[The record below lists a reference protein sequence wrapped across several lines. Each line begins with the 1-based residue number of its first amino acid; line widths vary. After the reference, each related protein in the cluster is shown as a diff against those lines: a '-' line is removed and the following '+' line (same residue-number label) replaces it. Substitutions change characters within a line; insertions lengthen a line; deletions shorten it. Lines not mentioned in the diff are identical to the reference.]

1 MIIPKDASSEKYLL
15 IRRVGIV
22 NNDIL
27 RDILCSIKQGYKQ
40 VYGDDVM
47 DIYLYGSYARG
58 DYEQD
63 SDIDFVA
70 IVKGNRLDLQKK
82 LKVMWDI
89 AADLGLENDIVISPT
104 VIPYNEFLQ
113 YQEKLPYY
121 RNIIKEGVKVG

>member
-1 MIIPKDASSEKYLL
+1 
-15 IRRVGIV
+15 V

-40 VYGDDVM
+40 VYGDDIM

>member
-1 MIIPKDASSEKYLL
+1 M
-15 IRRVGIV
+15 

-40 VYGDDVM
+40 VYGDDIM

-89 AADLGLENDIVISPT
+89 AADLGLENDIIISPT

>member
-1 MIIPKDASSEKYLL
+1 M
-15 IRRVGIV
+15 

-40 VYGDDVM
+40 VYGDDIM

-82 LKVMWDI
+82 LKFMWDI

>member
-15 IRRVGIV
+15 IRRGGIV

-40 VYGDDVM
+40 VYGDDIM

>member
-1 MIIPKDASSEKYLL
+1 M
-15 IRRVGIV
+15 
-22 NNDIL
+22 
-27 RDILCSIKQGYKQ
+27 
-40 VYGDDVM
+40 
-47 DIYLYGSYARG
+47 
-58 DYEQD
+58 
-63 SDIDFVA
+63 
-70 IVKGNRLDLQKK
+70 QKK

>member
-1 MIIPKDASSEKYLL
+1 
-15 IRRVGIV
+15 V

-27 RDILCSIKQGYKQ
+27 RDILFSIKQGYKQ
-40 VYGDDVM
+40 VYGDDIM

>member
-1 MIIPKDASSEKYLL
+1 M
-15 IRRVGIV
+15 
-22 NNDIL
+22 NNDML

-40 VYGDDVM
+40 VYGDDIM

>member
-1 MIIPKDASSEKYLL
+1 M
-15 IRRVGIV
+15 

-40 VYGDDVM
+40 VYGDDIM

-70 IVKGNRLDLQKK
+70 IVKGNRLNLQKK

>member
-1 MIIPKDASSEKYLL
+1 MS
-15 IRRVGIV
+15 
-22 NNDIL
+22 NDIL

-40 VYGDDVM
+40 VYGDDIM

>member
-1 MIIPKDASSEKYLL
+1 M
-15 IRRVGIV
+15 
-22 NNDIL
+22 
-27 RDILCSIKQGYKQ
+27 
-40 VYGDDVM
+40 
-47 DIYLYGSYARG
+47 
-58 DYEQD
+58 
-63 SDIDFVA
+63 A

>member
-1 MIIPKDASSEKYLL
+1 MIIHKDASSEKYLL

-40 VYGDDVM
+40 VYGDDIM

-82 LKVMWDI
+82 LKLMWDI

>member
-1 MIIPKDASSEKYLL
+1 MIIHKDASSEKYLL

-40 VYGDDVM
+40 VYGDDIM

>member
-1 MIIPKDASSEKYLL
+1 M
-15 IRRVGIV
+15 

-40 VYGDDVM
+40 VYGDDIM

-82 LKVMWDI
+82 LKLMWDI

>member
-40 VYGDDVM
+40 VYGDDIM

-58 DYEQD
+58 DYDQD

>member
-1 MIIPKDASSEKYLL
+1 M
-15 IRRVGIV
+15 

-40 VYGDDVM
+40 VYGDDIM

-104 VIPYNEFLQ
+104 VIPHNEFLQ

>member
-1 MIIPKDASSEKYLL
+1 M
-15 IRRVGIV
+15 

-113 YQEKLPYY
+113 YQEKLSYY

>member
-1 MIIPKDASSEKYLL
+1 M
-15 IRRVGIV
+15 

-40 VYGDDVM
+40 VYGDDIM

>member
-1 MIIPKDASSEKYLL
+1 MD
-15 IRRVGIV
+15 
-22 NNDIL
+22 NDIL

-40 VYGDDVM
+40 VYGDDIM

>member
-1 MIIPKDASSEKYLL
+1 MIIHKDASSEKYLL

-22 NNDIL
+22 DNDIL

-40 VYGDDVM
+40 VYGDDIM

>member
-1 MIIPKDASSEKYLL
+1 M
-15 IRRVGIV
+15 

-40 VYGDDVM
+40 VYGDDIM

-58 DYEQD
+58 DYDQD

>member
-40 VYGDDVM
+40 VYGDDIM

-58 DYEQD
+58 DYERD

>member
-1 MIIPKDASSEKYLL
+1 M
-15 IRRVGIV
+15 

-40 VYGDDVM
+40 VYGDDIM

-89 AADLGLENDIVISPT
+89 AADLGLENDIIISPT
-104 VIPYNEFLQ
+104 VIPYNEFLL

>member
-1 MIIPKDASSEKYLL
+1 M
-15 IRRVGIV
+15 

-40 VYGDDVM
+40 VYGDDIM

-121 RNIIKEGVKVG
+121 RNIIWEGVKVG

>member
-22 NNDIL
+22 SNDIL

-40 VYGDDVM
+40 VYGDDIM

>member
-1 MIIPKDASSEKYLL
+1 M
-15 IRRVGIV
+15 

-40 VYGDDVM
+40 VYGDDIM

-89 AADLGLENDIVISPT
+89 AADLSLENDIIISPT
-104 VIPYNEFLQ
+104 VIPYNEFLL

>member
-1 MIIPKDASSEKYLL
+1 MIIHKNASSEKYLL

-40 VYGDDVM
+40 VYGDDIM

-82 LKVMWDI
+82 LKFMWDI

>member
-1 MIIPKDASSEKYLL
+1 M
-15 IRRVGIV
+15 

-40 VYGDDVM
+40 VYGDDIM
-47 DIYLYGSYARG
+47 DIYPYGSYARG

>member
-1 MIIPKDASSEKYLL
+1 M
-15 IRRVGIV
+15 
-22 NNDIL
+22 NNDVL

-40 VYGDDVM
+40 VYGDDIM

>member
-1 MIIPKDASSEKYLL
+1 M
-15 IRRVGIV
+15 

-40 VYGDDVM
+40 VYGDDIM

-82 LKVMWDI
+82 LKIMWDI